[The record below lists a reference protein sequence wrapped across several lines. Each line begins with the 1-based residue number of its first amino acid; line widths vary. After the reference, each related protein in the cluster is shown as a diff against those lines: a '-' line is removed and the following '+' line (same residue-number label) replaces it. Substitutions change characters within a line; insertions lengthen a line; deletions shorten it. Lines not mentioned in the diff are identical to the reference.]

1 MNKNV
6 VYIIGLLM
14 MVTSCS
20 DFLEPKSQSE
30 FVPKNA
36 VSLNE
41 MLLGDAYP
49 QPNVSSC
56 YLFSLQTMLDDD
68 ICCSSLPYTAY
79 QVAQLPGY
87 NALYSWQ
94 PDMFYLMGEVNIFY
108 NVWESYYQFI
118 LGANAALD
126 YIDDMVGT
134 YEEKAIVKAQ
144 SYALRALYYFNLV
157 NLFGEPYNHN
167 KKALGVPLKISSEL
181 TSTLPAR
188 NTVEEV
194 YTQIETDLNEAEKFY
209 LSLPESSQFSKNYRT
224 SLPMVQL
231 LKSRVYLHMERWS
244 EAAEYADKVISDWSF
259 SLVDL
264 NTLPAPTAKEPYYN
278 FISFDCSETIW
289 LYGSVDDVTKY
300 NRFIIGGQ
308 DKQPRWY
315 MFNASTDLLTG
326 YVGGDLRKE
335 RYIVKEYSDPTIYL
349 TFGKY
354 LISSTHVPSSGTE
367 FGVAF
372 RLAEAYLNLAEGAAL
387 SNDPVTARAAINT
400 LREHRFTPETYT
412 PMPELTGQD
421 LVDYIRQERRL
432 ELCYEGFRWFD
443 LRRYG
448 MPSFSR
454 DWVVNGEKVATYVIA
469 EKDPSYTLPIPE
481 QVLEKNKNLEQNT
494 LANPR

>member
-1 MNKNV
+1 
-6 VYIIGLLM
+6 
-14 MVTSCS
+14 
-20 DFLEPKSQSE
+20 
-30 FVPKNA
+30 
-36 VSLNE
+36 
-41 MLLGDAYP
+41 
-49 QPNVSSC
+49 
-56 YLFSLQTMLDDD
+56 
-68 ICCSSLPYTAY
+68 
-79 QVAQLPGY
+79 
-87 NALYSWQ
+87 
-94 PDMFYLMGEVNIFY
+94 
-108 NVWESYYQFI
+108 
-118 LGANAALD
+118 
-126 YIDDMVGT
+126 
-134 YEEKAIVKAQ
+134 
-144 SYALRALYYFNLV
+144 
-157 NLFGEPYNHN
+157 
-167 KKALGVPLKISSEL
+167 
-181 TSTLPAR
+181 
-188 NTVEEV
+188 
-194 YTQIETDLNEAEKFY
+194 
-209 LSLPESSQFSKNYRT
+209 
-224 SLPMVQL
+224 
-231 LKSRVYLHMERWS
+231 
-244 EAAEYADKVISDWSF
+244 
-259 SLVDL
+259 
-264 NTLPAPTAKEPYYN
+264 
-278 FISFDCSETIW
+278 SETIW

-335 RYIVKEYSDPTIYL
+335 RYIVNEYSDPTIYL

-354 LISSTHVPSSGTE
+354 SISSTHVPSRGTE